1 MVVARVWVWGY
12 GQLET
17 AADGANLPLFV
28 LFSRGKTN
36 ENQAHGYMGA
46 KKVLLYFCSSNNGGG
61 DGGAKKYRR
70 VVLSFSL
77 ISCPK

>member
-46 KKVLLYFCSSNNGGG
+46 KKVLLYL
-61 DGGAKKYRR
+61 DPVRVTMAVVTGA
-70 VVLSFSL
+70 
-77 ISCPK
+77 